1 MLDSQTRITD
11 DKKQTKEYIEKKK
24 CQIVEET
31 MKSEKTAM
39 HEMVGHFTDKIDL
52 VH

>member
-1 MLDSQTRITD
+1 M
-11 DKKQTKEYIEKKK
+11 TKSKRKNTLKKKK

-39 HEMVGHFTDKIDL
+39 HEMDGHFTDKIDL